1 MFSIMTPE
9 KDDWYFLNTSA
20 SSRALS
26 TSSETDSPCKH
37 FIKKTLR
44 GQTVHFVNCK
54 RIPQQGLPF
63 CSFIFFDRSDK
74 VLTDVFETCLTDEKM
89 MFFLWGQGT

>member
-9 KDDWYFLNTSA
+9 KDDWYFLNISA

-37 FIKKTLR
+37 FIKTTLR

-54 RIPQQGLPF
+54 RIPQQGLPLFFF

-74 VLTDVFETCLTDEKM
+74 VLIDVLKHV
-89 MFFLWGQGT
+89 